1 MIPRGEMGLVIAS
14 IGLSSGLITMGD
26 FGIIILMVLI
36 TTVIGAVV
44 YRREACRFR
53 SSAGAR

>member
-1 MIPRGEMGLVIAS
+1 MGLVIAS